1 VNTATSWGKHTAKLF
16 GWVAE
21 VEMTLRRERQAAGI
35 QKAKAAGKY
44 KGRKRKATPEKIA
57 ELKTKGLTMA
67 AIARELGVSR
77 QAVYKA
83 VN

>member
-1 VNTATSWGKHTAKLF
+1 LPRLSAGASVPHLKPRQTSEL
-16 GWVAE
+16 E
-21 VEMTLRRERQAAGI
+21 AAHPGI

-44 KGRKRKATPEKIA
+44 KGRKRKVTAAKIT

-83 VN
+83 MN